1 MFLLFYK
8 IDKISSQKYK
18 IIKHNLILNR
28 YFDNIIKFY
37 CAQKKTHLT
46 FFNKKVIIEKETS
59 PNLKKKMK
67 ELRYLDKYFIKYKFS
82 FSLGILITIIAQIFS
97 LFTPKLISSSLE
109 AIEKFDKLSSVEKSS
124 TMVIGQYR
132 EELIHNVLLIIA
144 TTIIAGFLTFLM
156 RQTLIVMSRHIE
168 FDLKNEVFRQYE
180 NLSQNFYKQNRTG
193 DLMNRISEDVSK
205 VRMYV
210 GPAVMYTIN
219 TFIRFAI
226 VIAYM
231 YNVSPRLTLYTLLP
245 LPILSYAIFKLSSE
259 INIRST
265 VFQQYLSKVSSFTQ
279 EIFSGIRVIK
289 AYSLEN
295 QQQNNLISLAEES
308 KSKSLSLARVQ
319 SLFGPL
325 MLALIGISNLVV
337 IYFGGMLYIN
347 GTIKSIGTI
356 AEFIL
361 YVNMLT
367 WPVASLGWVSSMV
380 QEAEASQKRLNEF
393 LKIVPDIQN
402 NNPSSS
408 TVDGTISFENVSYTY
423 EDTNIEALKNIS
435 FTVKKGETLAILGKT
450 GSGKSTLLSLISRMY
465 DVTEG
470 QVKID
475 GKEISQLNLFDLR
488 NSIGIVPQ
496 DAFLF
501 SDSIKNNIKFGKENA
516 TDDEVIAAAKS
527 AVVHD
532 NIEGFNKGYDTI
544 LGERGITL
552 SGGQKQRV
560 SIARAIIKK
569 PEILLFDDCLSAVD
583 TETEEAILN
592 NLFEICKD
600 KTTIIVSHR
609 VSSAKNADKIIILEN
624 GKIIQQGFHNQL
636 INENGYYSAL
646 YLKQLSEKELL

>member
-1 MFLLFYK
+1 
-8 IDKISSQKYK
+8 
-18 IIKHNLILNR
+18 
-28 YFDNIIKFY
+28 
-37 CAQKKTHLT
+37 
-46 FFNKKVIIEKETS
+46 
-59 PNLKKKMK
+59 MK
-67 ELRYLDKYFIKYKFS
+67 ELSYLNKYFVKYKYS
-82 FSLGILITIIAQIFS
+82 FLLGIVITIVAQIFS
-97 LFTPKLISSSLE
+97 LFTPKLISESLG
-109 AIEKFDKLSSVEKSS
+109 AIEKFDKLSSEEKSS
-124 TMVIGQYR
+124 QIVIAHFRG
-132 EELIHNVLLIIA
+132 ELIDNILLIIG
-144 TTIIAGFLTFLM
+144 TTIVAGFLTFLM

-231 YNVSPRLTLYTLLP
+231 YNVSPLLTLYTILP
-245 LPILSYAIFKLSSE
+245 LPVLSYAIFKLSSE
-259 INIRST
+259 INVRST

-295 QQQNNLISLAEES
+295 QHQNNMVDLANES
-308 KSKSLSLARVQ
+308 KSKSLNLAKVQ

-337 IYFGGMLYIN
+337 IYFGGLMYIN
-347 GTIKSIGTI
+347 GTITSIGTI

-393 LKIVPDIQN
+393 LKIEPEIKN
-402 NNPSSS
+402 KNPEHSIIE
-408 TVDGTISFENVSYTY
+408 GTIAFKNVSYTY
-423 EDTNIEALKNIS
+423 EDTNIKAIQDIS

-450 GSGKSTLLSLISRMY
+450 GAGKSTILSLISRLY
-465 DVTEG
+465 DVTDGEIT
-470 QVKID
+470 VD
-475 GKEISQLNLFDLR
+475 GKEISSLNLFDLR

-501 SDSIKNNIKFGKENA
+501 SDSIKNNIKFGKETA
-516 TDDEVIAAAKS
+516 TNEEVEAAAKS

-532 NIEGFNKGYDTI
+532 NIIGFNKQYETI

-560 SIARAIIKK
+560 SIARAIIKN
-569 PEILLFDDCLSAVD
+569 PAILLFDDCLSAVD

-592 NLFEICKD
+592 NLNEICKD

-609 VSSAKNADKIIILEN
+609 ISSAKNADRIIIIED
-624 GKIIQQGFHNQL
+624 GKITQQGSHNQL
-636 INENGYYSAL
+636 INQEGYYAAL
-646 YLKQLSEKELL
+646 YLKQLSEKELQ

>member
-1 MFLLFYK
+1 
-8 IDKISSQKYK
+8 
-18 IIKHNLILNR
+18 
-28 YFDNIIKFY
+28 
-37 CAQKKTHLT
+37 
-46 FFNKKVIIEKETS
+46 
-59 PNLKKKMK
+59 MK
-67 ELRYLDKYFIKYKFS
+67 ELSYLNKYFIKYKYS
-82 FSLGILITIIAQIFS
+82 FSAGILITIIAQIFS
-97 LFTPKLISSSLE
+97 LFTPKLISKSLN
-109 AIEKFDKLSSVEKSS
+109 AIENFDKLSAAEQSS
-124 TMVIGQYR
+124 EIVVAAYR
-132 EELIHNVLLIIA
+132 QDLIHNVLLIIG

-180 NLSQNFYKQNRTG
+180 NLSQQFYKQNRTG

-226 VIAYM
+226 VILYM
-231 YNVSPRLTLYTLLP
+231 YNVSPLLTLYTILP
-245 LPILSYAIFKLSSE
+245 LPILSYCIFKLSSE
-259 INIRST
+259 INKRST
-265 VFQQYLSKVSSFTQ
+265 TFQQYLSKVSSFTQ

-295 QQQNNLISLAEES
+295 QHQNNMVDLAEES
-308 KSKSLSLARVQ
+308 KRKSLSLARVQ

-325 MLALIGISNLVV
+325 MIALIGISNLVV
-337 IYFGGMLYIN
+337 IYFGGVMYIN
-347 GTIKSIGTI
+347 GSITNIGTI

-393 LKIVPDIQN
+393 LKIEPEIKN
-402 NNPSSS
+402 NNENTSEIQ
-408 TVDGTISFENVSYTY
+408 GNISFENVSFTY
-423 EDTNIEALKNIS
+423 QDTNIEALKNVS

-450 GSGKSTLLSLISRMY
+450 GSGKSTILSLISRLY

-470 QVKID
+470 KLKID
-475 GKEISQLNLFDLR
+475 RNEISNLNLNDLR
-488 NSIGIVPQ
+488 NNIGIVPQ

-501 SDSIKNNIKFGKENA
+501 SDTIKNNIKFGNQDA
-516 TDDEVIAAAKS
+516 TDEEVIEAAKN

-532 NIEGFNKGYDTI
+532 NIIAFNKQYDTV

-560 SIARAIIKK
+560 SIARAIIKN
-569 PEILLFDDCLSAVD
+569 PAILLFDDCLSAVD
-583 TETEEAILN
+583 TETEEMILN
-592 NLFEICKD
+592 NLFEISKD

-609 VSSAKNADKIIILEN
+609 VSSAKNADKIIILED
-624 GKIIQQGFHNQL
+624 GKIIQQGSHNQL
-636 INENGYYSAL
+636 INQEGYYAAL

>member
-1 MFLLFYK
+1 
-8 IDKISSQKYK
+8 
-18 IIKHNLILNR
+18 
-28 YFDNIIKFY
+28 
-37 CAQKKTHLT
+37 
-46 FFNKKVIIEKETS
+46 
-59 PNLKKKMK
+59 MK
-67 ELRYLDKYFIKYKFS
+67 ELLYLNKYFVKYKYS
-82 FSLGILITIIAQIFS
+82 FLLGIIFTIIAQIFM
-97 LFTPKLISSSLE
+97 LFTPKLISSSFKVIE
-109 AIEKFDKLSSVEKSS
+109 AFSKDKNISASV
-124 TMVIGQYR
+124 IR
-132 EELIHNVLLIIA
+132 EELISNILLIIA

-180 NLSQNFYKQNRTG
+180 NLSQNFYKRNRTG

-210 GPAVMYTIN
+210 GPAVMYSIN
-219 TFIRFAI
+219 TIIRFTI
-226 VIAYM
+226 VIVYM
-231 YNVSPRLTLYTLLP
+231 YNVSPRLTLYTILP
-245 LPILSYAIFKLSSE
+245 LPLLSYGIFKLSSE
-259 INIRST
+259 INKRST
-265 VFQQYLSKVSSFTQ
+265 IFQQYLSKVSSFSQ

-289 AYSLEN
+289 AYSLED
-295 QQQNNLISLAEES
+295 QHQNNMVSLAKES
-308 KSKSLSLARVQ
+308 KSKSLNLAKVQ

-337 IYFGGMLYIN
+337 IYFGGLMYID

-393 LKIVPDIQN
+393 LKIEPEIKN
-402 NNPSSS
+402 NNPNKSIINGS
-408 TVDGTISFENVSYTY
+408 ISFENVSYTY
-423 EDTNIEALKNIS
+423 EDTNIKALKGIS

-450 GSGKSTLLSLISRMY
+450 GSGKSTILSLISRLY
-465 DVTEG
+465 DVT
-470 QVKID
+470 D
-475 GKEISQLNLFDLR
+475 GKITVDNQEISLLNLNDLR

-501 SDSIKNNIKFGKENA
+501 SDSIKNNIKFGKEDA
-516 TDDEVIAAAKS
+516 TDEEVMAAAKS

-532 NIEGFNKGYDTI
+532 NIVGFKKQYDTV

-560 SIARAIIKK
+560 SIARAIIKN
-569 PEILLFDDCLSAVD
+569 PPILLLDDCLSAVD
-583 TETEEAILN
+583 TETEETILN
-592 NLFEICKD
+592 NLNEICKD

-609 VSSAKNADKIIILEN
+609 VSSAKNANKIIIIDE
-624 GKIIQQGFHNQL
+624 GKIIQQGSHNQL
-636 INENGYYSAL
+636 VNQEGYYASL

>member
-1 MFLLFYK
+1 
-8 IDKISSQKYK
+8 
-18 IIKHNLILNR
+18 
-28 YFDNIIKFY
+28 
-37 CAQKKTHLT
+37 
-46 FFNKKVIIEKETS
+46 
-59 PNLKKKMK
+59 MK
-67 ELRYLDKYFIKYKFS
+67 ELRYLNKYFVKYKYS
-82 FSLGILITIIAQIFS
+82 FLLGIVFTIIAQIFM
-97 LFTPKLISSSLE
+97 LFTPKLISKSFKVIE
-109 AIEKFDKLSSVEKSS
+109 AFAKDKTVAKSV
-124 TMVIGQYR
+124 IY
-132 EELIHNVLLIIA
+132 EELVANILLIIA

-219 TFIRFAI
+219 TVIRFAI
-226 VIAYM
+226 VIVYM

-245 LPILSYAIFKLSSE
+245 LPLLSYAIFKLSSE
-259 INIRST
+259 INVRST
-265 VFQQYLSKVSSFTQ
+265 IFQQYLSKVSSFSQ

-289 AYSLEN
+289 AYSLEDQHQKN
-295 QQQNNLISLAEES
+295 MVNLAHES
-308 KSKSLSLARVQ
+308 KSKSLNLAKVQ

-337 IYFGGMLYIN
+337 IYFGGLMYID

-393 LKIVPDIQN
+393 LKIEPEIKN
-402 NNPSSS
+402 KNENKSIIEGS
-408 TVDGTISFENVSYTY
+408 ISFENVSYTY
-423 EDTNIEALKNIS
+423 EDTNIKALQNIS

-450 GSGKSTLLSLISRMY
+450 GSGKSTILSLISRMY
-465 DVTEG
+465 DVTAG
-470 QVKID
+470 KINID
-475 GKEISQLNLFDLR
+475 GNEISTINLFDLR

-501 SDSIKNNIKFGKENA
+501 SDSIKNNIMFGKENA
-516 TDDEVIAAAKS
+516 SEEEVKSAAKS

-532 NIEGFNKGYDTI
+532 NIMGFNKQYETV

-560 SIARAIIKK
+560 SIARAIIKN
-569 PEILLFDDCLSAVD
+569 PPILLLDDCLSAVD

-592 NLFEICKD
+592 NLQEICKD

-609 VSSAKNADKIIILEN
+609 VSSAKNADRIIIIEK
-624 GKIIQQGFHNQL
+624 GQIIQQGSHNQL
-636 INENGYYSAL
+636 INQEGYYAAL
-646 YLKQLSEKELL
+646 YLKQLSEKEML